1 MITDAII
8 LAAGASTR
16 LGRPKQLLPFRGQT
30 LLGRA
35 IVAVSAA
42 PVRRVLVVLGA
53 HAALIRAHAN
63 ADGVDFVENV
73 DWRHGM
79 GSSIGA
85 GMRALPAQ
93 PPPDAVLLAV
103 CDQPLL
109 TSEHVAALVEAHR
122 QHPGSLVASRYDD
135 DVVGVPALFPRALF
149 AELRA
154 MAPHSGAKAII
165 QRHRDMTVL
174 LPFPEG
180 AFDIDTPDD
189 YEQLSPGGSSQNR
202 TENLTRMRAPSTEN

>member
-30 LLGRA
+30 LLRRA
-35 IVAVSAA
+35 IAAVRAA
-42 PVRRVLVVLGA
+42 PVRRVFVVLGA
-53 HAALIRAHAN
+53 RAALIHAHAA
-63 ADGVDFVENV
+63 ADGIDFVENV
-73 DWRHGM
+73 DWRNGM

-93 PPPDAVLLAV
+93 SPPDAVLLAV

-109 TSEHVAALVEAHR
+109 ATAHVASLVETHR
-122 QHPGSLVASRYDD
+122 HHPGIVVASRYDD
-135 DVVGVPALFPRALF
+135 EVIGVPALFPRVLF

-154 MAPHSGAKAII
+154 VAPHSGAKAIVE
-165 QRHRDMTVL
+165 RHIDMTVL

-180 AFDIDTPDD
+180 AVDIDTVDD
-189 YEQLSPGGSSQNR
+189 YQRLRRIELCQTSSADPPE
-202 TENLTRMRAPSTEN
+202 TAPR